1 MAGLH
6 PHERVIQELVDEF
19 RIKWGGAATEF
30 RMAEELIALNL
41 VLMNYEKTIE
51 ELLKDR
57 HLAFYRDPPRTDDS
71 HE

>member
-6 PHERVIQELVDEF
+6 PNERLIQELVDEF
-19 RIKWGGAATEF
+19 RVKWSGPNTEF

-41 VLMNYEKTIE
+41 VILDQERTIR

-57 HLAFYRDPPRTDDS
+57 HLAFYRDPPRTDAS